1 MKWFQTLLSISTCA
15 ATTGHLALLAWA
27 QEYGAEGVH
36 ELKIGSNT
44 YYPPSPRHR
53 ITFDLNKGGFTM
65 RVDDMAGNDPVRY
78 CSSYHRM
85 PVNSINEGS

>member
-1 MKWFQTLLSISTCA
+1 
-15 ATTGHLALLAWA
+15 
-27 QEYGAEGVH
+27 
-36 ELKIGSNT
+36 
-44 YYPPSPRHR
+44 
-53 ITFDLNKGGFTM
+53 M